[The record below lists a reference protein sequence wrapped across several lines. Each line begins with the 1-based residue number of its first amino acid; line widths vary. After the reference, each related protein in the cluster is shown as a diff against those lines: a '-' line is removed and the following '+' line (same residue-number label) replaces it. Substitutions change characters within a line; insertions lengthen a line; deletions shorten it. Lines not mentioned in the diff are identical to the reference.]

1 VRTSSVNDPVLRFE
15 RRRER
20 VLRVLFFVLCTAFF
34 LSCGGGST
42 APIGNTGGGGSNT
55 GNGGSTSSVELKTEV
70 VASGLTVPWAL
81 AWAPDGRLFFTEQLG
96 RLRVVQNGRVLTAL
110 DYTSKVPGGESGM
123 LGLALDPS
131 FASNHRLFI
140 AYCVDEAGR
149 KCRIS
154 SFTEAN
160 NSVAG
165 TERILVEFA
174 GTVSHHAGGRIVIHN
189 NLLYATVGDLSQPS
203 VAQSKS
209 AFGGKILRMTL
220 EGAPAPGNP
229 FSENAYVYSYGHR
242 NPQGLAFDNTG
253 RLYETEHGPTSH
265 DEVNIISAGNNYGWP
280 TCVGK
285 CGNAAFT
292 DPVRLWNPETL
303 APSGAT
309 FYYGDAIP
317 QWKGSMLIG
326 SLGLPDN
333 TYAHHI
339 HRIKFGSDGISIV
352 EEEILYRDQFGR
364 IRDVAQGP
372 DGFVYF
378 STSSGSGAD
387 KIVRIRPQ

>member
-1 VRTSSVNDPVLRFE
+1 VGSSQSSRYLRNSQRSFE
-15 RRRER
+15 RSFCAF
-20 VLRVLFFVLCTAFF
+20 VIGILLTSLF
-34 LSCGGGST
+34 SCGGGST
-42 APIGNTGGGGSNT
+42 TPT
-55 GNGGSTSSVELKTEV
+55 GNNGGTSSNGSTTPVALTTEV

-96 RLRVVQNGRVLTAL
+96 RLRIIQTGQVFTAL
-110 DYTSKVPGGESGM
+110 DYRSKVPGGESGM
-123 LGLALDPS
+123 LGLALDPNFS
-131 FASNHRLFI
+131 SNHRLFI

-154 SFTEAN
+154 SFTESN

-165 TERILVEFA
+165 TERILLEFA
-174 GTVSHHAGGRIVIHN
+174 GTMSHHAGGRIAIHD

-203 VAQSKS
+203 VAQNKGV
-209 AFGGKILRMTL
+209 FGGKILRMTL

-229 FSENAYVYSYGHR
+229 FSEDGYVYSYGHR
-242 NPQGLAFDNTG
+242 NPEGLAFDNTG

-265 DEVNIISAGNNYGWP
+265 DEVNIINAGNNYGWP
-280 TCVGK
+280 ICIGK
-285 CGNAAFT
+285 CGNPAFT

-333 TYAHHI
+333 TYAHHM
-339 HRIKFGSDGISIV
+339 HRIKFGSDGTSIV
-352 EEEILYRDQFGR
+352 EEEILYKNEFGR
-364 IRDVAQGP
+364 IRDVEQGP

-378 STSSGSGAD
+378 STSSGSGTD
-387 KIVRIRPQ
+387 RIVRIRPK